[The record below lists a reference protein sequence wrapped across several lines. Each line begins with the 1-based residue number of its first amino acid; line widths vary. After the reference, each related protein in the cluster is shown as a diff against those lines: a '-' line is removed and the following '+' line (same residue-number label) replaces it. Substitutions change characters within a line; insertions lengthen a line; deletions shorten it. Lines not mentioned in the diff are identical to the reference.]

1 MVEYQLRGRGI
12 TDPKVLS
19 AFLNV
24 PRELFVPLE
33 YQDLAYA
40 DGPLPI
46 GFGQTIS
53 QPYMVALMTEA
64 LKLESAD
71 RVLEI
76 GTGSGYQAA
85 ILAKLVS
92 RVYSVERIESL
103 TRGAENVWR
112 ELRIKNYELR
122 VGDGSQGWAQ
132 KSPFD
137 KIIITAASAQVPPA
151 LFDQLKIGGYLLA
164 PIGPSEVQE
173 LIRYRKKEG
182 GGIKEENLGA
192 CRFVPLITVSP

>member
-1 MVEYQLRGRGI
+1 MIDFSIEREKMLEYQLRGRGI
-12 TDPKVLS
+12 TEPKVLS

-122 VGDGSQGWAQ
+122 VGDGSQ
-132 KSPFD
+132 
-137 KIIITAASAQVPPA
+137 
-151 LFDQLKIGGYLLA
+151 
-164 PIGPSEVQE
+164 
-173 LIRYRKKEG
+173 
-182 GGIKEENLGA
+182 
-192 CRFVPLITVSP
+192 